1 MTRIH
6 RACLVLGIWSVICVV
21 AVASKAHFGIAPQDL
36 KYYKSEIINCKNGS
50 KKFTKAQL
58 NDDFC
63 DCSDGTDEPGTS
75 ACPEGKFFCHNA
87 GHLPISLF
95 SSRVNDGIC
104 DCCDGSDEYD
114 GNISCPNTCWEAGK
128 MARDELK
135 KKIATYQ
142 EGVTKREH
150 IVEKAKRAVAK
161 DEAEL
166 SNLQSEEKM
175 LEMLLKKLKER
186 KEQIEAVEEQQRLRK
201 EKEEKPKEEARE
213 KGDQEKVEAEDKA
226 DVEKEV
232 EKNLDDDKIGL
243 LEESP
248 EDQHEKD
255 ESENSDES
263 ANTEGL
269 SREELGRIVASRWTG
284 ENTGRQAKEVNTAK
298 DDHGDI
304 NDTPQSVDKDS
315 DNYGSEVNK
324 ENSKDGEDDMEKNMN
339 EKTVADNPD
348 GSSSPHTHDSE
359 DKDDISDITTSNIPS
374 WLDKIQQTVRNIFQA
389 VNLFETP
396 VDISDADS
404 VRKEYDESTTKLSEI
419 QSKISSLTEK
429 LKHDFGVDKEFYSLY
444 DRCFET
450 KQNKYTYKVCPFK
463 QASQEEGHSITQLGY
478 WEKFENS
485 YGMMLFSNGN
495 NCWNGPD
502 RSLKVKLR
510 CGLKTELTDIDEP
523 SRCEYEAQ
531 MSTPALCL
539 EEKLKELEHELKL
552 MNEEQPPSHDEL

>member
-1 MTRIH
+1 MMRIH

-114 GNISCPNTCWEAGK
+114 GNISCSNTCWEAGK

-201 EKEEKPKEEARE
+201 EKEEKTKEEARE

-226 DVEKEV
+226 DVEKDV

-248 EDQHEKD
+248 EDQHEK
-255 ESENSDES
+255 DES

-284 ENTGRQAKEVNTAK
+284 ENTGHQAKEVNTAK
-298 DDHGDI
+298 DDQGDI

-339 EKTVADNPD
+339 EKTVADNRD

-359 DKDDISDITTSNIPS
+359 DKNDISDITTSNIPS

-396 VDISDADS
+396 VDISDADR

-429 LKHDFGVDKEFYSLY
+429 LKHDFGVDKEFHSLY